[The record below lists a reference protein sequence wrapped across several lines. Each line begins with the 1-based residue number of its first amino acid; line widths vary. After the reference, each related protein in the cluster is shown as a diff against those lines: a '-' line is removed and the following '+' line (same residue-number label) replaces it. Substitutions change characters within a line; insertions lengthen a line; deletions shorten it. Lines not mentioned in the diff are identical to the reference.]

1 MWDAKRSFLPKFKWE
16 KMLITSI
23 ADERGEGCH
32 EECCQSF
39 NNFQWYWRYFGFPS
53 TSVFFCHL
61 LAVSSNSLCSAQ
73 CNSFNLA
80 PAEMCSHNN
89 DVLFQS
95 IFLCSWPER
104 LSRFHSVSA
113 NNNNKK
119 KQISEL
125 SSAHLQCLFELVLGE
140 RIPIVGF
147 APWTEVCCGQTP
159 PAPCTWPGWC
169 WWSCRVMLCRA
180 GWCCCCFCSSS
191 SPSVGAW
198 PGHQCGQCCCLKEQ

>member
-1 MWDAKRSFLPKFKWE
+1 MWDAKCSFLPKFKWE

-39 NNFQWYWRYFGFPS
+39 NNFQWYWRYFVFPS

-119 KQISEL
+119 SRLQNCLQLICSARL
-125 SSAHLQCLFELVLGE
+125 SWLWGRGSPWLDLLHGLRCAVGRPHQPHALDLGGAGG
-140 RIPIVGF
+140 PV
-147 APWTEVCCGQTP
+147 
-159 PAPCTWPGWC
+159 
-169 WWSCRVMLCRA
+169 
-180 GWCCCCFCSSS
+180 GWCCAELGDVAVASA
-191 SPSVGAW
+191 PHPPPLWERGQATSVGSAAV
-198 PGHQCGQCCCLKEQ
+198 